1 MSRHHDYPNL
11 KLIYGDEWRGL
22 PLGKQAPYGE
32 RYLEVN
38 LNVMRSA
45 IERHRRSFVVL
56 FVLRL
61 PYGYA
66 MPAKG
71 LISRFM
77 KSLKAQVQADLN
89 ARSTES
95 GRRLQSDVTFLW
107 AREKSGAENC
117 HFHVAIFLNRD
128 VYNSIG
134 NYELQWCLEG
144 YDFFAPGRPRA
155 GSLHH
160 RLTRAWATA
169 LGIFEEQGVGLV
181 DYPRN
186 AEYHL
191 DAHDIDFPFT
201 FADLFGRLSY
211 MAKIRTKDYRAG
223 ADCYGSSRV
232 PGSEAYFPDYEP
244 F

>member
-11 KLIYGDEWRGL
+11 KFIYGDEWRGL

-169 LGIFEEQGVGLV
+169 LGIFEEQGVGLSLI
-181 DYPRN
+181 
-186 AEYHL
+186 H
-191 DAHDIDFPFT
+191 I
-201 FADLFGRLSY
+201 
-211 MAKIRTKDYRAG
+211 
-223 ADCYGSSRV
+223 
-232 PGSEAYFPDYEP
+232 
-244 F
+244 

>member
-38 LNVMRSA
+38 LNVIRNA

-56 FVLRL
+56 FVLRV

-66 MPAKG
+66 ISANG

-77 KSLKAQVQADLN
+77 KSLKAQVKADLN
-89 ARSTES
+89 ARSAES
-95 GRRLQSDVTFLW
+95 GRRLQSDVTYLW

-117 HFHVAIFLNRD
+117 HFHVAILLNRD

-186 AEYHL
+186 AEHHL
-191 DAHDIDFPFT
+191 DAHDIDFPFA

-244 F
+244 V

>member
-1 MSRHHDYPNL
+1 MSRHRDYPNL

-45 IERHRRSFVVL
+45 IERHRRSFAVL
-56 FVLRL
+56 FILRL
-61 PYGYA
+61 PNGYNI
-66 MPAKG
+66 PVNG
-71 LISRFM
+71 LISRFT
-77 KSLKAQVQADLN
+77 KSFKAQVRADLS
-89 ARSTES
+89 ARSNDS

-107 AREKSGAENC
+107 AREKGKSENY

-134 NYELQWCLEG
+134 NYKLQWCIG
-144 YDFFAPGRPRA
+144 SYDFFAPGRSRA

-169 LGIFEEQGVGLV
+169 LGIVEVKGAGLV
-181 DYPRN
+181 EYPEN
-186 AEYHL
+186 AQYHL
-191 DAHDIDFPFT
+191 DAHDIDFPFA

>member
-1 MSRHHDYPNL
+1 MSRHQDYPNL
-11 KLIYGDEWRGL
+11 KLVYGDEWRGL

-32 RYLEVN
+32 RYLQVN
-38 LNVMRSA
+38 LNVMRNA

-61 PYGYA
+61 PCGYA
-66 MPAKG
+66 IPANG

-77 KSLKAQVQADLN
+77 KSLKAQVRADLN
-89 ARSTES
+89 ARSNES
-95 GRRLQSDVTFLW
+95 GRRLQSDVTCLW

-169 LGIFEEQGVGLV
+169 LGIVEEAGVGLV

-186 AEYHL
+186 AEFHL
-191 DAHDIDFPFT
+191 DAYGADFPFA
-201 FADLFGRLSY
+201 FSALFRRLSY

-223 ADCYGSSRV
+223 ADCYGGSRV
-232 PGSEAYFPDYEP
+232 PSSETYFPDYEP
-244 F
+244 Y

>member
-1 MSRHHDYPNL
+1 MSRHQDYPNL

-66 MPAKG
+66 MPANG

-77 KSLKAQVQADLN
+77 KSLKRQVEADLN
-89 ARSTES
+89 ARSRES
-95 GRRLQSDVTFLW
+95 GRPVQSDIACLW
-107 AREKSGAENC
+107 AREKSGSENC

-128 VYNSIG
+128 VYNSVG
-134 NYELQWCLEG
+134 HYELRECLDG
-144 YDFFAPGRPRA
+144 HAFYAPGRPRA
-155 GSLHH
+155 ASLHH
-160 RLTRAWATA
+160 RLTRAWSTA
-169 LGIFEEQGVGLV
+169 LGITEAQGVGLV
-181 DYPRN
+181 EHPRN
-186 AEYHL
+186 AEFHL
-191 DAHDIDFPFT
+191 DAYSVDFPGDFLS
-201 FADLFGRLSY
+201 LFKRLSY
-211 MAKIRTKDYRAG
+211 MAKIRTKDFGGG

-232 PGSEAYFPDYEP
+232 AGNSPYFPEYTP
-244 F
+244 I